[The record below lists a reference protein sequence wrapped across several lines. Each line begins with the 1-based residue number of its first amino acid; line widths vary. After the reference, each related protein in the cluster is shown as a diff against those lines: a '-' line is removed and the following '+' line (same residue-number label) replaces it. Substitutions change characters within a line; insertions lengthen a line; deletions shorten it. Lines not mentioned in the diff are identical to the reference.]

1 MPRIYKGKLSEGAGL
16 ANCVRQAIL
25 DQELAGNALRLYWV
39 DDTDVVAARS
49 REEALEVMRRQ
60 YGTEQCRDLTEK
72 VVKPI
77 DDAQA
82 DLPLTDPQG
91 AAVATLRARL
101 ALAQGPTWLGGSQ

>member
-16 ANCVRQAIL
+16 ANCVRQAML

-39 DDTDVVAARS
+39 DDTDVVVARS

-60 YGTEQCRDLTEK
+60 YGTEPCRDLTEK

-82 DLPLTDPQG
+82 DLPLTDPHG
-91 AAVATLRARL
+91 AAMGTLRARL
-101 ALAQGPTWLGGSQ
+101 ANAKGPAWIGGSQ